1 MLGSLRV
8 EQAYQ
13 QRTPISMRGGGGTGE
28 RERGERQTDRQTDT
42 DRQTETD
49 RHRQTDRQTDRGVY
63 IS

>member
-13 QRTPISMRGGGGTGE
+13 QRTPISMRGGGGRE